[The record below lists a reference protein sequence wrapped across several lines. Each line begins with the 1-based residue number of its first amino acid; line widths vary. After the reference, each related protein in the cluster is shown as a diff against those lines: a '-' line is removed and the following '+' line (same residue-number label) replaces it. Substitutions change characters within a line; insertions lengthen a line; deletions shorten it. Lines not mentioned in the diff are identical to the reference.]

1 MIAKRSHFEALAI
14 LLVLLTGC
22 SLNNPDGSP
31 TPPMPAQ
38 MVLALAIPTSTH
50 APTIPAPTATKIAP
64 SATIP
69 PPTQTPVPLTPTP
82 TSPALGHTLTRP
94 SDSMIMAYVPG
105 GIYKMGST
113 DDEVSFAVQIC
124 NKFVQKCRWEWF
136 SDQQPGHT
144 VTLDSFWID
153 RTEVTNAQYTQCV
166 STGACNPPWS
176 ARSFTRTS
184 YYEDSAFADYP
195 VMYTTWVDAE
205 AYCSWAGAHLP
216 TEAEWEYAARGPER
230 WWYPWGDEFDGTQ
243 LNYCDHNCPITD
255 WKDNRFD
262 YGYADTAPVGSFP
275 SGESWCGALD
285 MAGNVWGWVADWYG
299 EYPADHQLNPA
310 GPVDGDVKVLRGG
323 SWDHEPCE
331 PLSAYRTWFHP
342 SSTYSEWNVCPGFR
356 CTQDTE

>member
-113 DDEVSFAVQIC
+113 DDEVSFAM
-124 NKFVQKCRWEWF
+124 
-136 SDQQPGHT
+136 
-144 VTLDSFWID
+144 L
-153 RTEVTNAQYTQCV
+153 
-166 STGACNPPWS
+166 
-176 ARSFTRTS
+176 
-184 YYEDSAFADYP
+184 
-195 VMYTTWVDAE
+195 M
-205 AYCSWAGAHLP
+205 
-216 TEAEWEYAARGPER
+216 
-230 WWYPWGDEFDGTQ
+230 
-243 LNYCDHNCPITD
+243 
-255 WKDNRFD
+255 
-262 YGYADTAPVGSFP
+262 
-275 SGESWCGALD
+275 
-285 MAGNVWGWVADWYG
+285 
-299 EYPADHQLNPA
+299 
-310 GPVDGDVKVLRGG
+310 
-323 SWDHEPCE
+323 
-331 PLSAYRTWFHP
+331 
-342 SSTYSEWNVCPGFR
+342 
-356 CTQDTE
+356 